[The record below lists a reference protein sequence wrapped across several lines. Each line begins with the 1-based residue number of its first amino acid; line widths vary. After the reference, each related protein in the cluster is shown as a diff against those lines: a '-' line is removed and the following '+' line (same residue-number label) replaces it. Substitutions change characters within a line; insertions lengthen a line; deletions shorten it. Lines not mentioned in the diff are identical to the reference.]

1 MDNKREDMK
10 WLVQKLDQVKLIL
23 FIKRNAFLINQW
35 LKYQKLI
42 F

>member
-23 FIKRNAFLINQW
+23 FIKRNAFLINQG
-35 LKYQKLI
+35 LNNKS
-42 F
+42 